1 MNDRN
6 SQPSL
11 FDQLTPSEALRDDLA
26 WLSGDGGPDDTP
38 PRPPRRPAKPRMP
51 SRTAERH
58 GTRPPAQARTED
70 TPPLPPSDES
80 DAPEGPG
87 ERTMVMPPLNDTEPD
102 AGDTTV
108 ASADGPHRPGTA
120 RRILIALAAVAAL
133 ILAMFAIRACSLAV
147 RGHASEQRLS
157 TAMSSLASAD
167 HDAKAARTAAGKAG
181 LKDDASLRAL
191 GRRIS
196 ANAGIMRSPTDGLSR
211 RSRDELSGKAER
223 ATAETSSLIR
233 KVRKATADKPVADA
247 RAAYKEALR
256 LAGKAADGATASDD
270 ATRDALT
277 ALKAEINRETGLG
290 AKSTPAQ
297 WRAAA
302 RTLDTKREALT
313 KAIDA
318 KRKADEAAARRK
330 QEEEQR
336 AQQQAQQQQQPL
348 QGSQSTPRQYTGG
361 SQYTYRGYGGSSGSS
376 GSTSGG
382 SSTGGSST
390 GNSSGSSGWYVPP
403 ATSDD
408 GLPKTDPSL

>member
-1 MNDRN
+1 MSDRN

-11 FDQLTPSEALRDDLA
+11 FDQLTPSEALREDLA
-26 WLSGDGGPDDTP
+26 WLSGDGDADRR
-38 PRPPRRPAKPRMP
+38 PRPSRQPRSA
-51 SRTAERH
+51 
-58 GTRPPAQARTED
+58 RPPAPPKTHGLDGQED
-70 TPPLPPSDES
+70 TLLLPVMGAP
-80 DAPEGPG
+80 DASERPG
-87 ERTMVMPPLNDTEPD
+87 ERTVVMPPVTDTDTD
-102 AGDTTV
+102 AEAPAAV
-108 ASADGPHRPGTA
+108 SADEPRTPKTV
-120 RRILIALAAVAAL
+120 RRILVALAVVAAL

-147 RGHASEQRLS
+147 RNHASEQRLS
-157 TAMSSLASAD
+157 TALSSLASAD
-167 HDAKAARTAAGKAG
+167 RDARAARAAAGKAG
-181 LKDDASLRAL
+181 LKDDDALKAL
-191 GRRIS
+191 GSRIS
-196 ANAGIMRSPTDGLSR
+196 ANARITRTPSEDLTR
-211 RSRDELSGKAER
+211 RSRDALSEKAGKAA
-223 ATAETSSLIR
+223 ATTRSLTR

-330 QEEEQR
+330 QEEEQQ

-348 QGSQSTPRQYTGG
+348 QGSQSTPRRYTGG

>member
-1 MNDRN
+1 MSDRN

-26 WLSGDGGPDDTP
+26 WLSGDGDAD
-38 PRPPRRPAKPRMP
+38 RRPRQPR
-51 SRTAERH
+51 SA
-58 GTRPPAQARTED
+58 RPPAPPKTHGLDRQED
-70 TPPLPPSDES
+70 TLLLPVM
-80 DAPEGPG
+80 DAPDASEGPG
-87 ERTMVMPPLNDTEPD
+87 ERTVVMPPVTDTDTD
-102 AGDTTV
+102 AEAPAAV
-108 ASADGPHRPGTA
+108 SADEPRTPKTV
-120 RRILIALAAVAAL
+120 RRILVALAVVAAL

-147 RGHASEQRLS
+147 RNHASEQRLS
-157 TAMSSLASAD
+157 TALSSLASAD
-167 HDAKAARTAAGKAG
+167 RDARAAKAAAGKAG
-181 LKDDASLRAL
+181 LKDDDALKAL
-191 GRRIS
+191 GSRIS
-196 ANAGIMRSPTDGLSR
+196 ANARITRTPSGDLAR
-211 RSRDELSGKAER
+211 RSRDALSEKAEKAAVTTR
-223 ATAETSSLIR
+223 SLAR

-270 ATRDALT
+270 TTRDALT

-318 KRKADEAAARRK
+318 KRKADEAAERRR
-330 QEEEQR
+330 QEE
-336 AQQQAQQQQQPL
+336 AQQQTQQQQQSS
-348 QGSQSTPRQYTGG
+348 QGTQSAPRRYTGG
-361 SQYTYRGYGGSSGSS
+361 GQYTYGDSS
-376 GSTSGG
+376 GSTS
-382 SSTGGSST
+382 SGSST
-390 GNSSGSSGWYVPP
+390 GNSSGSSGSGGSSGWYVPP